1 MVDKTLGWWLPM
13 VDLKRSVGGFRWLIK
28 CSGGGFRWVIKSA
41 EEAEEPT
48 E

>member
-13 VDLKRSVGGFRWLIK
+13 GDLKR
-28 CSGGGFRWVIKSA
+28 SGGGFRWVIKSA
-41 EEAEEPT
+41 EEAEEPA